1 MKKAEGN
8 DQEIPGTA
16 SMETMDNG
24 TTHRGLKPRH
34 SQMIA
39 LGGCVGTGLFVGTGA
54 TLATGGPAF
63 ILAAFIVMSLL
74 VHSVVTTIVEVTAYM
89 PINGASMSY
98 YASRYVSPSLGV
110 AMGWLYVYSLGILVP
125 YEITAGA
132 LVIDYWNS
140 PVDIAVW
147 ITIFIFVIVGLNFL
161 PVKYYGESEFWFAAI
176 KVITI
181 AGLLILAFV
190 IFWGGGPNQNGILG
204 FHYWK
209 EPGATTTYL
218 IEGSAGTFVAFVQTL
233 VLSAFPFVFAP
244 ELLLFTSGEMNN
256 PQKDLPKAGRRFT
269 LRLIVFYIGSALAI
283 GVMCPRDEKA
293 LINGGQGAKSSAF
306 VVGIQ
311 YAGIHGLGSVVNAV
325 ILTTA
330 WSAGSAYL
338 YMSSRALY
346 SLALAGQTPTIFKR
360 CTKEGVPYVAVTAC
374 SLFSLLAYLNCG
386 TNSSTVFQWFV
397 NITNTSGFLSW
408 ISCCV
413 VYLRFRAAWSTQGK
427 PALPYRSW
435 IQPYGAWFAMFFFI
449 VLAFINGFSVFF
461 PGQFSISNFVT
472 TYIGIPAFF
481 ALYLIHKIW
490 RGRSDSWLLPA
501 SEIDIH
507 EGLEHI
513 YETERP
519 VSEEEPDHNK

>member
-1 MKKAEGN
+1 
-8 DQEIPGTA
+8 
-16 SMETMDNG
+16 METINNG

-63 ILAAFIVMSLL
+63 ILAAFIVMSIL
-74 VHSVVTTIVEVTAYM
+74 VYSVVTTIIEITAYL

-110 AMGWLYVYSLGILVP
+110 ALGWLYVYSLGILVP

-140 PVDIAVW
+140 PVNIGVW

-161 PVKYYGESEFWFAAI
+161 PVTYYGESEFWFAAI
-176 KVITI
+176 KIITI

-209 EPGATTTYL
+209 EPGATATYL
-218 IEGSAGTFVAFVQTL
+218 VDGPTGKFVAFVETL

-244 ELLLFTSGEMNN
+244 ELLLFTSGEMHN

-269 LRLIVFYIGSALAI
+269 LRLVVFYIGSVLAI
-283 GVMCPRDEKA
+283 GVMCPYNEDA
-293 LINGGQGAKSSAF
+293 LINGGEGAKSSPF

-311 YAGIHGLGSVVNAV
+311 HAGIHGLGSVVNAV
-325 ILTTA
+325 ILITA

-346 SLALAGQTPTIFKR
+346 SLAVAEQTPAIFKK
-360 CTKEGVPYVAVTAC
+360 CTKDGVPYVAVMAC

-386 TNSSTVFQWFV
+386 ANSSTVFQWFV

-408 ISCCV
+408 VCCCI
-413 VYLRFRAAWSTQGK
+413 VYLRFRAAWNAQGR

-435 IQPYGAWFAMFFFI
+435 IQPYGAWGAILFFI
-449 VLAFINGFSVFF
+449 VLALINGFNVFF
-461 PGQFSISNFVT
+461 PGQFSAATFVT

-481 ALYLIHKIW
+481 GLYLIHKVW
-490 RGRSDSWLLPA
+490 RGRSDPWLYPA
-501 SEIDIH
+501 TEIDIH
-507 EGLEHI
+507 EGLEHVHG
-513 YETERP
+513 EERAA
-519 VSEEEPDHNK
+519 SEEEPDPTKSM